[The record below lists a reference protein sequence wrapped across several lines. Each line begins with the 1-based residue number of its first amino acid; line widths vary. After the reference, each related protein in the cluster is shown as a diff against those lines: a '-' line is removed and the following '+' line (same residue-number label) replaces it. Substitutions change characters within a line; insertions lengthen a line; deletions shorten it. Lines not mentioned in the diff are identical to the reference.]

1 MDYMYIVATLLAPI
15 VPALLIHWLSRKGR
29 AIRWVALTPKS
40 MMEIADEV
48 SDRLQVTLDGKKVRN
63 LTKYTF
69 ILHNNGRNELVEA
82 EIVKPLKWTGPGVI
96 IDARV
101 VRSDPSVELALKAV
115 GRDLEI
121 RWELF
126 NQRCQALIEVICDAE
141 TEDDGGT
148 VSSQIKGVPQ
158 IEVQN
163 RRHVDEEEIRKGIRR
178 NISRLPKLFQY
189 LESEQVTVYVRR
201 YTSQILTIYCTIPL
215 GTAVMVIGDLW
226 FGLATETSVGIGMA
240 LIVSLST
247 TLLFYFRNPY
257 AKLLKGQTIGR
268 R

>member
-1 MDYMYIVATLLAPI
+1 MDYMYIVPTFLAPI
-15 VPALLIHWLSRKGR
+15 VTGLLFRWLSRKRR

-48 SDRLQVTLDGKKVRN
+48 SDRLQVTLDGKKVQN

-69 ILHNNGRNELVEA
+69 ILHNNGRNELDA
-82 EIVKPLKWTGPGVI
+82 CQIVKPVTWTGPGVI
-96 IDARV
+96 VDARV
-101 VRSDPSVELALKAV
+101 VHPAPDVELKLTTV
-115 GRDLEI
+115 DRNLEI

-126 NQRCQALIEVICDAE
+126 NQSCQALIEVICDAE

-158 IEVQN
+158 IEIKN
-163 RRHVDEEEIRKGIRR
+163 LRHVDEDEIRRSVKR

-189 LESEQVTVYVRR
+189 LQSEKVALYFNR
-201 YTSQILTIYCTIPL
+201 YNSQILTIYCTIPL
-215 GTAVMVIGDLW
+215 GTVGTFVGDVW
-226 FGLATETSVGIGMA
+226 FGLAMGTSVGIGIA
-240 LIVSLST
+240 LIASLST

-257 AKLLKGQTIGR
+257 AKLLKGQRGR